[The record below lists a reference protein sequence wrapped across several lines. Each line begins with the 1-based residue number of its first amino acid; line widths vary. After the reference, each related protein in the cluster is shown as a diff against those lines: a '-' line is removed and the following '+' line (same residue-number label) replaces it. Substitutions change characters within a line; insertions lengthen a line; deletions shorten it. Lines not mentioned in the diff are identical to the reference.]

1 MLVDING
8 VKVTPLKKIEDDRG
22 KLLHMMKTDT
32 NIFERFGEIYFS
44 ITNLDVVK
52 GWYRHKKNTLNIVV
66 IFGECKFV
74 LYDNRQSSPTKENI
88 STLTLSLKNYY
99 LLTIPPMIWYGFK
112 SIGDKQSIIAN
123 CTTLPHSSNEM
134 DRLTINTKKI
144 PYKWS

>member
-1 MLVDING
+1 MDIDG
-8 VKVTPLKKIEDDRG
+8 VKTTPLKKIEDDRG
-22 KLLHMMKTDT
+22 KLLHMLQTGS
-32 NIFERFGEIYFS
+32 NVFEKFGEIYFS
-44 ITNLDVVK
+44 YTNLNIIK
-52 GWYRHKKNTLNIVV
+52 GWYRHKKNSLNIAV

-74 LYDNRQSSPTKENI
+74 LYDTRQSSPTKNNI
-88 STLTLSLKNYY
+88 LNIKLSLQNYY

>member
-1 MLVDING
+1 M
-8 VKVTPLKKIEDDRG
+8 
-22 KLLHMMKTDT
+22 
-32 NIFERFGEIYFS
+32 
-44 ITNLDVVK
+44 
-52 GWYRHKKNTLNIVV
+52 NIVV

-74 LYDNRQSSPTKENI
+74 LYDNRQSSPTNHNI

-134 DRLTINTKKI
+134 DRLTINTKKYHI
-144 PYKWS
+144 NGHK